1 MSQGRIVILSGP
13 SGVGKDTVL
22 DAWMD
27 VNPRVAKVVTTT
39 TRAPRPG
46 EVPGEDYHFATPEEF
61 EAKRLRGE
69 FIEAKQVHGNWYASP
84 LRETLD
90 AVDQGRIA
98 VLKIDVQGAAE
109 AVTKLPDPITVFL
122 MPPSAEELERRIRAR
137 AKDSEESIRLRVRN
151 AVDEMAMSDS
161 YEHIVINDDLAQA
174 VESLNA
180 VVERE
185 ILRGQPT

>member
-22 DAWMD
+22 DAWMA

-46 EVPGEDYHFATPEEF
+46 EVPGEDYYFATPEEF

-151 AVDEMAMSDS
+151 AVDEMAMADS